1 VLEASVTGRKDIEVY
16 ATAEAAG
23 TRGAELF
30 LAAAREALAARGRF
44 TVALS
49 GGSSPIALFCRLAA
63 EAPDAGIDWCA
74 VHVFWADERCVPPD
88 HAESN
93 FRLADELLLSKLP
106 APGAVIHRIQGE
118 QSPDKAACQYEAD
131 LSASFPDEEIPVF
144 DLLFLGV
151 GSDGHTASLFP
162 EMDLAHMTERKAVAV
177 NVEKLRSY
185 RVTLTLPVLCNARR
199 TVFLV
204 TGIGKAGIVGEI
216 LRDGEGSW
224 YPASRV
230 ASMSANVTWLLD
242 KAAAGEAK
250 HP

>member
-1 VLEASVTGRKDIEVY
+1 MTGRKDIEVY

-30 LAAAREALAARGRF
+30 LTAAREALAARGRF

-49 GGSSPIALFCRLAA
+49 GGSSPIPLFCRLTA
-63 EAPDAGIDWCA
+63 EAPGAGIDWSA

-106 APGAVIHRIQGE
+106 VPGAVIHRIRGE
-118 QSPDKAACQYEAD
+118 LSPDKAASQYEAD
-131 LSASFPDEEIPVF
+131 LSAFFPDEEIPVF

-151 GSDGHTASLFP
+151 GNDGHTASLFP

-185 RVTLTLPVLCNARR
+185 RVTLTLPVLCNSRR

-204 TGIGKAGIVGEI
+204 TGVGKAGIVGEI
-216 LRDGEGSW
+216 LRDGEGRC

-242 KAAAGEAK
+242 NAAAGEAK

>member
-1 VLEASVTGRKDIEVY
+1 MTSRKDIEVY

-30 LAAAREALAARGRF
+30 LGAARDALAARGRF
-44 TVALS
+44 TLAIS
-49 GGSSPIALFCRLAA
+49 GGSSPIPLFCRLAA
-63 EAPDAGIDWCA
+63 EAPGAGLDWSA

-93 FRLADELLLSKLP
+93 FRLADEFLLSKLP

-118 QSPDKAACQYEAD
+118 QSPDKAASLYEAD

-162 EMDLAHMTERKAVAV
+162 GIDLDDCPRRNAVAV
-177 NVEKLRSY
+177 YVKKLRSY
-185 RVTLTLPVLCNARR
+185 RVTLTLPVLSKARHL
-199 TVFLV
+199 VFLV
-204 TGIGKAGIVGEI
+204 TGDAKAAIVDDI
-216 LRDGEGSW
+216 LADGEGRH

-230 ASMSANVTWLLD
+230 ASSSARVTWLLD
-242 KAAAGEAK
+242 KEAASK
-250 HP
+250 TCQVFKT

>member
-1 VLEASVTGRKDIEVY
+1 MTGRKDIEVY
-16 ATAEAAG
+16 STAEAAG

-44 TVALS
+44 SVALS
-49 GGSSPIALFCRLAA
+49 GGSSPIPLFCRLAA
-63 EAPDAGIDWCA
+63 EAPGAGIDWGA
-74 VHVFWADERCVPPD
+74 VHVFWADERCVPPN

-93 FRLADELLLSKLP
+93 FRLADEFLLSKLP

-118 QSPDKAACQYEAD
+118 QSPDKAASQYEAD

-144 DLLFLGV
+144 DLLMLGV

-162 EMDLAHMTERKAVAV
+162 GMDVDAYAGRNAVAV
-177 NVEKLRSY
+177 YLEKLQSY

-204 TGIGKAGIVGEI
+204 TGVGKAGIVGEI
-216 LRDGEGSW
+216 LRDGEGSS

-242 KAAAGEAK
+242 KAAAGRAG
-250 HP
+250 HL